1 MGTFVITKKTTGD
14 YHFDLKAANG
24 QTILTSQNYTSRAS
38 CENGL
43 ESVSINAEND
53 ENFER
58 HETEGGKF
66 YFKLKAANGQV
77 IGDSEL
83 YESEAGMENGI
94 ASVRVNAP
102 EAKIVDHTMV

>member
-1 MGTFVITKKTTGD
+1 MGKFVITKRTTGD

-24 QTILTSQNYTSRAS
+24 QTILSSQGYTTKAS

-43 ESVSINAEND
+43 ESVSVNSMSDNS
-53 ENFER
+53 FER

-66 YFKLKAANGQV
+66 YFKLKAANGQI
-77 IGDSEL
+77 IGTSEL

-102 EAKIVDHTMV
+102 EAIVEDMSV